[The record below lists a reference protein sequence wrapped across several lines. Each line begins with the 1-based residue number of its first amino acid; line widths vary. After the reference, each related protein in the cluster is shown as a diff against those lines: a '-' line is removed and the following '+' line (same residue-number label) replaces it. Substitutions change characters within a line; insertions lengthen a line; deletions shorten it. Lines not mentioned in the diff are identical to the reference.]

1 MLSVPQSSVVQQ
13 LQAIQGFDRT
23 MPIFDQT
30 LSVDR
35 SLFQDLEVAL
45 QHTNT
50 VQSQGHNI
58 PKLPFIHK
66 LSKDKKG
73 YIK

>member
-1 MLSVPQSSVVQQ
+1 MVNRNKFAFCPTVSVVQQ

-45 QHTNT
+45 QHKYSTKP
-50 VQSQGHNI
+50 GA
-58 PKLPFIHK
+58 
-66 LSKDKKG
+66 
-73 YIK
+73 

>member
-1 MLSVPQSSVVQQ
+1 MVNRNKSVPQSSAVQLQ
-13 LQAIQGFDRT
+13 VNNNDQPKLQAIQGFDRT

-45 QHTNT
+45 QHKYSTKP
-50 VQSQGHNI
+50 GA
-58 PKLPFIHK
+58 
-66 LSKDKKG
+66 
-73 YIK
+73 